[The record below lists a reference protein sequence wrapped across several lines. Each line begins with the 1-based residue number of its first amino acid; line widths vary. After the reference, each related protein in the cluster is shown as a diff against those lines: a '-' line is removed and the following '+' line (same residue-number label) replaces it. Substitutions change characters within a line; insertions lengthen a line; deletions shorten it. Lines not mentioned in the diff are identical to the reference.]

1 MDPINL
7 ISFFCFSGPSIIW
20 EELNIHN
27 FLFHWTYLYPFYR
40 HPRVV
45 TADMKVILGSYSQ
58 SSERFSDISRGRQC
72 VPCCLIVLICLSN
85 SSHTDWDWAELN
97 NIIDNG
103 DNLYILVNS
112 LVKRTN
118 DFLMPIELPSTFCLH
133 DQFCCIK
140 FLNNTF
146 GKIGSTECDNI
157 GSPLNIAL
165 AAAFAHSDECILI
178 LNEYAIAV
186 AKVAGSK
193 FILFDCHSRDKHGL
207 PDSEGTS
214 ILIEFNSLDSLHE
227 HLMRLSGSLNVLG
240 QQYEAIPIKLRVLN
254 KVTALKVKSPV
265 AFIDSPE
272 MSRVPILQADYQDV
286 NCSLSVINL
295 DCHCLTLVRL
305 LSLPKTLFVNWCGS
319 TKIFWSHLKMCASSK
334 DSLSILTKSCVR

>member
-7 ISFFCFSGPSIIW
+7 ISFFFVFSGPSIIW

-27 FLFHWTYLYPFYR
+27 FLFHWSYLYPFYR

-72 VPCCLIVLICLSN
+72 VPCCLIFLICLSN
-85 SSHTDWDWAELN
+85 SSRTDWDWAELN

-118 DFLMPIELPSTFCLH
+118 DFLMPIELPSTICLH
-133 DQFCCIK
+133 DKFYCIK
-140 FLNNTF
+140 FLNSTF
-146 GKIGSTECDNI
+146 GKIGSTECDGI
-157 GSPLNIAL
+157 GSPLNIGL

-186 AKVAGSK
+186 AKVASSK
-193 FILFDCHSRDKHGL
+193 FILFDSHSRDKHGL

-214 ILIEFNSLDSLHE
+214 ILIEFNSLYSTWTSD
-227 HLMRLSGSLNVLG
+227 
-240 QQYEAIPIKLRVLN
+240 EA
-254 KVTALKVKSPV
+254 
-265 AFIDSPE
+265 
-272 MSRVPILQADYQDV
+272 
-286 NCSLSVINL
+286 
-295 DCHCLTLVRL
+295 
-305 LSLPKTLFVNWCGS
+305 
-319 TKIFWSHLKMCASSK
+319 
-334 DSLSILTKSCVR
+334 